1 MIPVEQAIQTI
12 LATVHPLEP
21 VSVPLHE
28 ALGRVLA
35 EDVAALDDLPPFDN
49 SAMDGFAV
57 RVADLEGASAERP
70 VELAIASEVAAGTPA
85 EQAVPAGAAVRIMT
99 GAPTPPGAEAVVR
112 VEDTEAAGDRVRI
125 KVTAPVGDN
134 IRLAGEDVT
143 RGQQV
148 LSAGMV
154 LNPARIQMAAA
165 VGRSE
170 LRVTRPVR
178 VGILATGDEL
188 VDPGAPLA
196 PGQIRN
202 SNAYGLYAQVL
213 AAGAIPVPLGV
224 ARDTRQDTEAKLK
237 AGLEQA
243 DVVVSSG
250 GVSMGEYDYVA
261 AVLKELGTVH
271 FTAIAQQPGKPLT
284 YATVSGKPF
293 FGLPGNPVSTMVS
306 FEQYVRPALR
316 RMMGHRALFRPQ
328 VTAVLTEGLRSPA
341 GKVSF
346 LRAVVTRR
354 ADGYAAALTGP
365 QGSGMIHSM
374 VAANALL
381 VIPAETRRMEAG
393 ETVTA
398 LLIEQP
404 EEAHDGV

>member
-346 LRAVVTRR
+346 LRAVVARR
-354 ADGYAAALTGP
+354 ADGFAAALTGP